1 MVNFLKKYKAFGIGL
16 VIVIAMFLLLEY
28 IGFIIIPE
36 DVPIEIAFVI
46 TFWWLLISIPIHNLG
61 YLKKNKKTVF
71 KVVAL
76 VFLFFTAF
84 IIDGLMGVADNPIT
98 FALLLSFWLGF
109 VYVLV
114 PSFVTKYWKLI
125 ALFYGPIF
133 FYYLYIRLFSG
144 DLEAYLKIKE
154 GMSFFYFF
162 IPIPILFVLWA
173 FEQWKWLKNLKAE
186 KSQSELALLRTQINP
201 HFFFNTLNNLYALT
215 VKNSEQAPEVI
226 LKLSDMM
233 RYTIYEGEKEYVAIK
248 DEIEYLKNYIELH
261 KIRYKKTVEF
271 QFDHDID
278 GSLTIAPLLYIILLE
293 NAFKHGVETLTEDA
307 YIHINLSSDDDF
319 ISFIIENNFDPKEI
333 GAAPGIGLT
342 NLKRRLSLIY
352 PKKHELI
359 LDRQENTYKATL
371 KIARHV

>member
-319 ISFIIENNFDPKEI
+319 ISFTIENNFDPKEI